1 MRAGTAAV
9 AAITVLAAA
18 VWLAMSAGRHS
29 AAPVDA
35 PTTVE
40 LERARPRSADER
52 VVSDATR
59 RQALARARVW
69 PRSRPSSDAEPF
81 RTTTVNE
88 VSCRFLVT
96 RLGGTTPKFDCVLEN
111 GETLRVKYGIAAEI
125 PSEAAATRLARA
137 LGFPSDRITLV
148 ERLRC
153 HGCPSDPF
161 TTMKTVD
168 AAHAGSLF
176 AHTVDYGEY
185 RDFDWVAIER
195 KYDGQPIETTTQQ
208 GWEFHELDQV
218 DPSRGGAPRAHVDA
232 LRLLAAF
239 LSHWDNKSENQR
251 LVCVSR
257 PWPDDVPCP
266 EPLLILHDLGAAF
279 GPQKVDLDGWSTN
292 GIWGDRATCTLSMQR
307 LPYHGGTFTDVR
319 VGEPGRQLF
328 IARLRRISAA
338 DAADIFAGARFDQ
351 KRGLF
356 SDVRPVADWVRA
368 FRTRVAMITDGPPC
382 PAL

>member
-40 LERARPRSADER
+40 LERARPRLADER

-153 HGCPSDPF
+153 HGRRL
-161 TTMKTVD
+161 TLT
-168 AAHAGSLF
+168 
-176 AHTVDYGEY
+176 
-185 RDFDWVAIER
+185 
-195 KYDGQPIETTTQQ
+195 
-208 GWEFHELDQV
+208 
-218 DPSRGGAPRAHVDA
+218 GA
-232 LRLLAAF
+232 L
-239 LSHWDNKSENQR
+239 
-251 LVCVSR
+251 
-257 PWPDDVPCP
+257 
-266 EPLLILHDLGAAF
+266 
-279 GPQKVDLDGWSTN
+279 
-292 GIWGDRATCTLSMQR
+292 
-307 LPYHGGTFTDVR
+307 
-319 VGEPGRQLF
+319 
-328 IARLRRISAA
+328 
-338 DAADIFAGARFDQ
+338 
-351 KRGLF
+351 
-356 SDVRPVADWVRA
+356 
-368 FRTRVAMITDGPPC
+368 
-382 PAL
+382 